1 MGSLF
6 LATEVEV
13 FIDSILEHNPQK
25 GTGLLV
31 PPAVILTSYKLPTSL
46 RKLAEAVLF
55 WYSKLAE
62 REIKQPFSQR

>member
-31 PPAVILTSYKLPTSL
+31 PPAVILTTYKFLTS
-46 RKLAEAVLF
+46 
-55 WYSKLAE
+55 
-62 REIKQPFSQR
+62 